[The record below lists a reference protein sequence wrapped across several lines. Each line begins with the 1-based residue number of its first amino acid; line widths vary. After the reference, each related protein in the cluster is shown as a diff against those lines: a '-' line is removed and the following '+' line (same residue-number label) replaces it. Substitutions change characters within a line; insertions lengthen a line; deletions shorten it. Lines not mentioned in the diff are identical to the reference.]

1 MQAEHEEL
9 VSNRVALQLYEKAGS
24 PLKEKTLFKGAYHE
38 LQKEVHIKEDLIHKV
53 IRFTQKCSRSVGPF
67 GVLDEGK
74 IRYGSLPVRKRAWYQ
89 TR

>member
-38 LQKEVHIKEDLIHKV
+38 LQKEVHIKEDLIQKV
-53 IRFTQKCSRSVGPF
+53 IRFT
-67 GVLDEGK
+67 
-74 IRYGSLPVRKRAWYQ
+74 
-89 TR
+89 